1 MLVGF
6 GAGGT
11 QNLINSYLA
20 IYYRPFNRGT
30 GVGSAL
36 AFGRIGGIVGPLY
49 GGVILAAGASTA
61 MNFCAFVV
69 RGRPGIAGLR
79 ARPARDGCEGV
90 MTTGEAGTSMRIV
103 ALEEHFVRPDLVA
116 RIDPDVIAARGWPLA
131 SADQPASMKR
141 DDPLEDVGA
150 GRLASMD
157 RAGISVQVLSSAT
170 PGPELLPPEEAIEFA
185 RAYNDGLAAT
195 VREHPDRYAGFAT
208 LPLRA
213 PAAAADE
220 LERAV
225 VELGFVGTM
234 VNGTTDGK
242 FLDAPEF
249 DVVLARAA
257 ALGVPVYVHPNL
269 PVPEVFAA
277 HYAGLPG
284 TTGFTASMAGWGWH
298 SETAV
303 HVLRLVLSGALDRHP
318 DLKIV
323 VGHMGEGLPLMLER
337 FDDKLTPGGGPSVP
351 QRQPDHPRPG
361 LDHDERDLQ
370 RPRVPGDD
378 ADLRRRPDHVLGRL
392 PLRRQ
397 RARHAVPRRTTALP
411 RRPARRGRRQRRRA
425 ARAREHP
432 RWSHRF
438 ACGFERSRRVGG
450 EEGELLGAVGTRV
463 RVVDHEKLPGR
474 TADGQLLAVEGE
486 LADLRMIELHGHAL
500 AGLDVVAREE
510 LAETF
515 ARERQLTDELDE
527 SWIIGV
533 GSDGLAEARDEPGG
547 GHIPVG
553 VQRPF
558 PGIEEHRPQAV
569 LAHLQVGREGGCEVV
584 RGKDVEIAALDE
596 CREGKRGDEFPDS
609 GRHDLPTRLPTLPA
623 RPRCGKSHQVLGGD
637 LVELEYPSQGL
648 EHLEGGVAVA
658 ALLEAQVIVHADP
671 REHRHFL
678 TPQACHAPSPDLRQP
693 EILRCHRLPPST
705 QVLTEQ
711 IMVLAQEIAHEIMV
725 CARGPLPPGPVTPRI
740 SGSCSP
746 VGMPRTMDSAP
757 DGIGPEW

>member
-284 TTGFTASMAGWGWH
+284 TTGFIASMAGWGWH

-323 VGHMGEGLPLMLER
+323 VGHMGEGLPSCWSGSTTNSPREAGHLSRSVSRTILDQVWITTSGI
-337 FDDKLTPGGGPSVP
+337 FSVP
-351 QRQPDHPRPG
+351 AFLATMLTFGVDRIMFSVDYPYADNERATRF
-361 LDHDERDLQ
+361 LD
-370 RPRVPGDD
+370 
-378 ADLRRRPDHVLGRL
+378 AL
-392 PLRRQ
+392 PLSPADRL
-397 RARHAVPRRTTALP
+397 AVA
-411 RRPARRGRRQRRRA
+411 
-425 ARAREHP
+425 
-432 RWSHRF
+432 
-438 ACGFERSRRVGG
+438 GG
-450 EEGELLGAVGTRV
+450 NADALLGLASTRGGHTASLAGSSA
-463 RVVDHEKLPGR
+463 RVV
-474 TADGQLLAVEGE
+474 
-486 LADLRMIELHGHAL
+486 
-500 AGLDVVAREE
+500 
-510 LAETF
+510 
-515 ARERQLTDELDE
+515 
-527 SWIIGV
+527 
-533 GSDGLAEARDEPGG
+533 
-547 GHIPVG
+547 
-553 VQRPF
+553 
-558 PGIEEHRPQAV
+558 
-569 LAHLQVGREGGCEVV
+569 
-584 RGKDVEIAALDE
+584 
-596 CREGKRGDEFPDS
+596 
-609 GRHDLPTRLPTLPA
+609 
-623 RPRCGKSHQVLGGD
+623 
-637 LVELEYPSQGL
+637 
-648 EHLEGGVAVA
+648 
-658 ALLEAQVIVHADP
+658 
-671 REHRHFL
+671 
-678 TPQACHAPSPDLRQP
+678 
-693 EILRCHRLPPST
+693 
-705 QVLTEQ
+705 
-711 IMVLAQEIAHEIMV
+711 
-725 CARGPLPPGPVTPRI
+725 
-740 SGSCSP
+740 
-746 VGMPRTMDSAP
+746 
-757 DGIGPEW
+757 